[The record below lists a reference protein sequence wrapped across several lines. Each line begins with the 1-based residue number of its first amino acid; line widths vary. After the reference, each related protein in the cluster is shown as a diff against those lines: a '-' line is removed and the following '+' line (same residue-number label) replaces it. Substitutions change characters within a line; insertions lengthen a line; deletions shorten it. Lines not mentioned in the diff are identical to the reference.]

1 MWFLTT
7 GQWMLVGI
15 WVEPSVIGWN
25 TGFADLAYI
34 TATADCL
41 SNGTSLEA
49 CDPYGRAFT
58 PYSILPGSLLG
69 QLGLGLEDTGVLG
82 VVLAWTWIATIG
94 FLSTW
99 VACRWS
105 RSRSTLLAA
114 LAVVTIA
121 GIAPPSLLA
130 VERGTIDIVIT
141 AAAALG
147 LLLCVGQPRFPTSG
161 SSSAR
166 QVLAGI
172 LLFLAAIIKYF
183 AVGVFAAFAAPRR
196 WLLLPLIAAGAA
208 ALFLLLNFGDL
219 LIAREVSKSDVP
231 STTRILF
238 SSTTGLVT
246 LLTEDPYAF
255 FPAEDQ
261 ALNMTHLRVAGAVI
275 VALWVVLFV
284 WILVKNQATTTM
296 PPATWYLVVGGGF
309 ILVVPYFLG
318 DSNDYRLIG
327 LVLPI
332 AGVLRWLGGSSIGI
346 LWFPVAL
353 MTGSMVTGSS
363 MIANDYGFILPKFVI
378 VLGDLALAG
387 SIGFCIAM
395 WLSAWLR
402 TTAGSASAAR

>member
-1 MWFLTT
+1 MWFIGS
-7 GQWMLVGI
+7 GQWVLVGI

-41 SNGTSLEA
+41 ANGTSLDA
-49 CDPYGRAFT
+49 CDPYGRPFT
-58 PYSILPGSLLG
+58 PYSILPGSFLA
-69 QLGLGLEDTGVLG
+69 QLGLGLEHTGVLG
-82 VVLAWTWIATIG
+82 IALAWTWIATIG

-99 VACRWS
+99 VALRWS
-105 RSRSTLLAA
+105 RSRSSLCVA
-114 LAVVTIA
+114 LTIVTIA

-130 VERGTIDIVIT
+130 VERGTIDIAIT
-141 AAAALG
+141 AAAAIG
-147 LLLCVGQPRFPTSG
+147 LLLCVGQSRFPTSM
-161 SSSAR
+161 SSAVR
-166 QVLAGI
+166 QVLAAV

-196 WLLLPLIAAGAA
+196 WLLLPLISAGAA
-208 ALFLLLNFGDL
+208 AIFLLFNFGDL

-246 LLTEDPYAF
+246 LFTEDPYAF

-261 ALNMTHLRVAGAVI
+261 GLNMTLLRIAGAVI

-284 WILVKNQATTTM
+284 WILMKNHVIAAM
-296 PPATWYLVVGGGF
+296 PSATWYLVVGGGF
-309 ILVVPYFLG
+309 ILAVPYFLG

-327 LVLPI
+327 LVLPMS
-332 AGVLRWLGGSSIGI
+332 GLLRWIGGSSIGI

-387 SIGFCIAM
+387 SIGFCIAV

-402 TTAGSASAAR
+402 TSVGSASAAR